1 MHAHDRHL
9 ARARSKAHMRD
20 TSKDEARAFT
30 RAVRRFGKAL
40 THMAKGDIRAASGA
54 TRWVLLVGPYAFKMP
69 LLVHGG
75 RLFLL
80 GCLANIS
87 ERSTSQEANG
97 DLRLAR
103 TYACSPLGLLAV
115 AERITGPLLL
125 RRLTRGRGR
134 CARHAVARCSPPA
147 YLPRSVV
154 VITPGFSEVRTS
166 SGATHIV
173 PNGDWH
179 AKRRTSAMARAAS
192 LTFGRPRTRGVVKA

>member
-1 MHAHDRHL
+1 MTMHAHDRHL

-30 RAVRRFGKAL
+30 RAVRRFGKVL

-125 RRLTRGRGR
+125 RRLTREEAISLPLQEFNGEAGVDDNGHNVATREDGSLVVLDYGNLDLMYVSNGPRLYRGQ
-134 CARHAVARCSPPA
+134 
-147 YLPRSVV
+147 PR
-154 VITPGFSEVRTS
+154 
-166 SGATHIV
+166 
-173 PNGDWH
+173 
-179 AKRRTSAMARAAS
+179 
-192 LTFGRPRTRGVVKA
+192 